1 MIYHHNSIKPF
12 FGFSILLLISLLGNP
27 VCFAQDEEDNTDLAS
42 WNDLEV
48 NVGINKKLELNTV
61 TTLRLD
67 DNISRAD
74 SYRFSVGATYKP
86 TESFSLAP
94 FTTFISSRTSEGRFR
109 YEYRTGLKAVYKFPV
124 KGFGLS
130 HRSQIEHR
138 SRPGRDSWRYRPSL
152 TIEKDLPERFIK
164 DAAFFFTVE
173 PFYDSISERFSRTRY
188 STGIEKAL
196 NKKLAVELYYLF
208 QGDNRSTPGSV
219 HVIGTGLKVN
229 L

>member
-1 MIYHHNSIKPF
+1 MGSI
-12 FGFSILLLISLLGNP
+12 
-27 VCFAQDEEDNTDLAS
+27 VCLAQTEEDTTDLGS

-48 NVGINKKLELNTV
+48 NVGINKKLDLNTV

-67 DNISRAD
+67 DNISRVD
-74 SYRFSVGATYKP
+74 SYRLSVGVTVKP

-94 FTTFISSRTSEGRFR
+94 FTTFISSRNSSGRLR
-109 YEYRTGLKAVYKFPV
+109 YEYSTGLKAVYRFPM

-138 SRPGRDSWRYRPSL
+138 SRPGRNSWRYRPSVTL
-152 TIEKDLPERFIK
+152 EKDLPESFTK
-164 DAAFFFTVE
+164 GASVFFTLE

-188 STGIEKAL
+188 SAGIEKSL
-196 NKKLAVELYYLF
+196 NKKLAVEIYYLF
-208 QGDNRSTPGSV
+208 QGDNDSAPGSV
-219 HVIGTGLKVN
+219 HVIGTTLKVK